1 MLLKV
6 AVASLCHTDS
16 MVNAG
21 KFPTK
26 LPCTAS
32 HEGAGTVKAVGSEV
46 VNFKIGD
53 RVMAGLPKN
62 PCGKCFNCK
71 GPNDWRQYCEHVEG
85 HIGVFIDGAFAEY
98 LVVDARTSAHV
109 PDSMSFKSA
118 APLACAGCTI
128 YRSIIVSEVKKG
140 GWLAIVG
147 SGGGLGH
154 LGLQM
159 AKAMGINV
167 IGVDARD
174 EGIELSKKVGCQ
186 HVFDARKGKAAV
198 AKEVQ
203 ALTEGL
209 GVEAAINT
217 SEHETAAPLSCA
229 ITRIHGR
236 MVQVAQP
243 DMVCIPFP
251 ELIFRDIRIVGTMIS
266 GQEQAQDMLNLVAEN
281 KIQVEVNVF
290 HGLKEVPRMVDLSHS
305 GKMKGKAVCV
315 VDEKAIEEEKG
326 KVAS

>member
-1 MLLKV
+1 
-6 AVASLCHTDS
+6 

-32 HEGAGTVKAVGSEV
+32 HEGTGTVAAVGSEV
-46 VNFKIGD
+46 KNFKIGD

-71 GPNDWRQYCEHVEG
+71 GPNDWAPFCEHIEG
-85 HIGVFIDGAFAEY
+85 HIGVFVEGAFAEY
-98 LVVDARTSAHV
+98 LVVDVRMSAHI
-109 PDSMSFKSA
+109 PASMSFKSA

-128 YRSIIVSEVKKG
+128 YRAIIVSEVKKG

-159 AKAMGINV
+159 GKAKGINV

-174 EGIELSKKVGCQ
+174 EGIELSKTVGCE
-186 HVFDARKGKAAV
+186 HVLDGRKGKEAV
-198 AKEVQ
+198 VKEVQ
-203 ALTEGL
+203 ALTGGL

-229 ITRIHGR
+229 ITRMHGR

-243 DMVCIPFP
+243 DMVCVPFP
-251 ELIFRDIRIVGTMIS
+251 ELIFRDIRIVGTLIS
-266 GQEQAQDMLNLVAEN
+266 VQEQAQDMLNLVAEN
-281 KIQVEVNVF
+281 KICVEMNVVLRSE
-290 HGLKEVPRMVDLSHS
+290 GSAEDGRPITLWKNERQGRLRGRRESDRRRTGES
-305 GKMKGKAVCV
+305 
-315 VDEKAIEEEKG
+315 DELGCAY
-326 KVAS
+326 AR